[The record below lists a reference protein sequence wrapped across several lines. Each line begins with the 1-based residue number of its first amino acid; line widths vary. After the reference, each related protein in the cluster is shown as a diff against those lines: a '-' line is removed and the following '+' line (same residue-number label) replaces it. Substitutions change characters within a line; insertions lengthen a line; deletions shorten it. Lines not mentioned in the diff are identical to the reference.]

1 MKVCLTY
8 LNSFQSQDFDRFS
21 DSIDVNYILFCFFLP
36 FFIIYFIAILLLHI
50 QIFKLFLCFDPCP
63 VNFLNVR
70 DAQVSS

>member
-8 LNSFQSQDFDRFS
+8 LNSSQSQDSDRFS
-21 DSIDVNYILFCFFLP
+21 DSIDVNYILFCFFFA
-36 FFIIYFIAILLLHI
+36 FFHNIFYCYLLLHI

-63 VNFLNVR
+63 VKFLNVR